1 MTDKFELDETNSQII
16 VKNESIDYLTLSHLT
31 VPSLLDLD
39 LRNCK
44 HLEISFL
51 QFMDYQD
58 SKVQDYKQMVERL
71 RGIDCVK
78 EYRENRVIPK
88 NLKIDFKIR
97 DNVLHSESMREVIN
111 IALELPITH
120 FHMVVGIDFSNKVK
134 KASIIEFT
142 DHLKK
147 CKTIKTLIIS
157 RIKRAISMK

>member
-31 VPSLLDLD
+31 VLSLLDLD

-51 QFMDYQD
+51 QFMD
-58 SKVQDYKQMVERL
+58 SKVKDYKQMVERL
-71 RGIDCVK
+71 RDIDCIK
-78 EYRENRVIPK
+78 EYRENGVIPK
-88 NLKIDFKIR
+88 DLKIDFKIR
-97 DNVLHSESMREVIN
+97 DDVLNSESMREVIS
-111 IALELPITH
+111 IALGLPITH
-120 FHMVVGIDFSNKVK
+120 FHMVVGIDFSYKNN

-157 RIKRAISMK
+157 KINRAYT